1 MDKFAQREGETGEEY
16 IKRLDIMI
24 EFYDREIARLDR
36 KIARLNRISKYLD
49 RFVLIISGMYAV
61 LLGYLSYVVL
71 L

>member
-24 EFYDREIARLDR
+24 ELCDKKL
-36 KIARLNRISKYLD
+36 ARLNRISKYLD
-49 RFVLIISGMYAV
+49 RFVLVISGVYAV
-61 LLGYLSYVVL
+61 LLGYLAYVVL